1 MSKGVELE
9 SSNKCFFYKFITFY
23 KHILRMPYFKSR
35 LRGKIQ
41 ISLTSQFL
49 RFHLISSQQK
59 ICSYFSSGSN
69 DTYFAFKLLTL
80 IHQLNGVNGE
90 IQMDFLNCHL
100 LKLYTRNGFKGW
112 RKVSGFQTPV
122 SEKLNQANQ
131 ITTWET
137 GITEKVIAQDKLLY
151 CSIISH

>member
-9 SSNKCFFYKFITFY
+9 SSNKYFYYKFITFY

-49 RFHLISSQQK
+49 RFISSQQK

-90 IQMDFLNCHL
+90 IQMELF
-100 LKLYTRNGFKGW
+100 KLPPTQVIHQKWIQRMEKGQW
-112 RKVSGFQTPV
+112 ISNTSLRK
-122 SEKLNQANQ
+122 A
-131 ITTWET
+131 
-137 GITEKVIAQDKLLY
+137 
-151 CSIISH
+151 